1 MMLNESGA
9 VRASVASAR
18 RADEEADRSLARRSN
33 GRAMALGAPLSA
45 SFLGLLLM
53 RGNEAAAA
61 ESETGEAG
69 AVLEVERSRQAVNDG
84 GPSVSGGSTAVPAAP
99 LVMVGAAVAPG
110 VAGAAEAPSGETA
123 PGDLALATAAE
134 TADAAVP
141 ASAGAAETVAPALPD
156 IGDVVL
162 AFGTEAPF
170 VMPTFGDDTASVFP
184 DENIGDL
191 GDPRLVTREPIVPEQ
206 PNPPEQPNLP
216 GNGAV
221 PDSGGGD
228 GTPVGNPG
236 LKITGTPQNDYLIGT
251 DGDDIIDAVGGKNT
265 VLGGAGDDI
274 IYGGPGND
282 VLRGG
287 PGNDTIYGGGGN
299 NKIYADEGDNRLF
312 GGTGNDE
319 IFGGPGND
327 RLDGGAGTNRLY
339 AGTGNDTLVVNDWKD
354 AAIGNRE
361 GPNGGGIDTLEVA
374 PGFAAS
380 LKGRFAAAGP
390 DGQATLVMGSSAGGR
405 EFPADVNA
413 HKWQVDLGI
422 DQVRLTGDVSHDVV
436 ASNNGNTIWGNDGNN
451 RLYGGDG
458 DDVLY
463 AGGGNDTLRGGAGND
478 SLHAGTGDDVLFGGA
493 GDDIFYG
500 GPGENEL
507 HGGEGDDLFVF
518 GLAEGGKNTIFDH
531 EGVNR
536 LRFEGLEEP
545 GALEARFDGSD
556 LVIGHGG
563 ADIVRIDDYANHR
576 EAFAGIEHEGE
587 ILALDQFIKGP
598 TPAATASAA
607 IEPAG
612 EDDLLAIYLGPQS
625 VETPDDI
632 LDPAW
637 LDDDGP
643 AHDAPFALYES
654 AAATSFEGPDDT
666 ASSVGKGEDLLG
678 GFMQGEPLWIGP
690 EDGLWA
696 PENTGYAGSAVD
708 EAQQARG

>member
-1 MMLNESGA
+1 MLLNENGA
-9 VRASVASAR
+9 IRTSAALAR
-18 RADEEADRSLARRSN
+18 RADEEADRAQSRRGST
-33 GRAMALGAPLSA
+33 GRALGMGAPLSA

-53 RGNEAAAA
+53 RGKDAAAA
-61 ESETGEAG
+61 EPNSGEAAMVVDAERSPEAPDAGASAARTGVLAAASPPVVLAASG
-69 AVLEVERSRQAVNDG
+69 AV
-84 GPSVSGGSTAVPAAP
+84 AAP
-99 LVMVGAAVAPG
+99 AIDDPTP
-110 VAGAAEAPSGETA
+110 AGAADTGAVEPAA
-123 PGDLALATAAE
+123 ANRVAADL
-134 TADAAVP
+134 P
-141 ASAGAAETVAPALPD
+141 ASAGTAETVPPPAPD
-156 IGDVVL
+156 IGDVAL

-170 VMPTFGDDTASVFP
+170 VMPEFGDEVFVSE

-191 GDPRLVTREPIVPEQ
+191 GDPRLVTREPIAPE
-206 PNPPEQPNLP
+206 PSTPPD
-216 GNGAV
+216 G
-221 PDSGGGD
+221 PDGSAAPPPDDVGE
-228 GTPVGNPG
+228 PVGNPG
-236 LKITGTPQNDYLIGT
+236 LRITGTPQNDYLVGT

-265 VLGGAGDDI
+265 VRGGAGNDI

-299 NKIYADEGDNRLF
+299 DEIYADEGDNLLF
-312 GGTGNDE
+312 GGAGNDTLY
-319 IFGGPGND
+319 GGPGND
-327 RLDGGAGTNRLY
+327 RLDGGEGINRLY
-339 AGTGNDTLVVNDWKD
+339 AGTGNNTLVINDWRD

-361 GPNGGGIDTLEVA
+361 GPNNGGTDTLEVA

-380 LKGRFAAAGP
+380 LKGRFAAAAP

-451 RLYGGDG
+451 RLYGGAG
-458 DDVLY
+458 DDVLF
-463 AGGGNDTLRGGAGND
+463 AGGGNNTLSGGAGND
-478 SLHAGTGDDVLFGGA
+478 TLHAGTGNDVLFGGA
-493 GDDIFYG
+493 GDDILYG

-531 EGVNR
+531 QGVNR

-545 GALEARFDGSD
+545 SDLEARFDGRD

-563 ADIVRIDDYANHR
+563 ADIVRIDHYANHR

-587 ILALDQFIKGP
+587 ILSLDQFIKGP
-598 TPAATASAA
+598 ATTATLA
-607 IEPAG
+607 PAG

-625 VETPDDI
+625 VEAPDDI

-654 AAATSFEGPDDT
+654 AADSAFAGPEATPSAT
-666 ASSVGKGEDLLG
+666 AGGADLLG
-678 GFMQGEPLWIGP
+678 SFMQSEPLWVGP
-690 EDGLWA
+690 EDGLYVPDNA
-696 PENTGYAGSAVD
+696 GYAGD
-708 EAQQARG
+708 GGEEAQQSKG

>member
-9 VRASVASAR
+9 VRASAALAR
-18 RADEEADRSLARRSN
+18 RADEEADRALARRRSN
-33 GRAMALGAPLSA
+33 GAAMALGAPLSA

-61 ESETGEAG
+61 EPETGESG
-69 AVLEVERSRQAVNDG
+69 AVLETERGRQAVNDG
-84 GPSVSGGSTAVPAAP
+84 GPSASGGSTTALAAP
-99 LVMVGAAVAPG
+99 LVMAGTAAAPVVA
-110 VAGAAEAPSGETA
+110 AGEEVPSGVSS
-123 PGDLALATAAE
+123 GQDLASATAAE
-134 TADAAVP
+134 PAGGDVP
-141 ASAGAAETVAPALPD
+141 ASAGAAETVAPPLPD

-162 AFGTEAPF
+162 AFGSEAPF
-170 VMPTFGDDTASVFP
+170 VMPTFGDDDAPISR

-191 GDPRLVTREPIVPEQ
+191 GDPRLVTREPIVPA
-206 PNPPEQPNLP
+206 QPNLP
-216 GNGAV
+216 DNGSA
-221 PDSGGGD
+221 PDTGGTDGGGV
-228 GTPVGNPG
+228 PVGNPG
-236 LKITGTPQNDYLIGT
+236 LRITGTPQNDYLVGT

-265 VLGGAGDDI
+265 VFGGAGDDI

-282 VLRGG
+282 VLHGG

-299 NKIYADEGDNRLF
+299 NKIYADEGDNLLF

-319 IFGGPGND
+319 IYGGPGND
-327 RLDGGAGTNRLY
+327 RLDGVAGTNRLY

-422 DQVRLTGDVSHDVV
+422 DQVRLTGDVSHDVI
-436 ASNNGNTIWGNDGNN
+436 ASDDGNTIWGNDGNN
-451 RLYGGDG
+451 RLYGGAG

-463 AGGGNDTLRGGAGND
+463 AGGGNNTLSGGAGND
-478 SLHAGTGDDVLFGGA
+478 TLHAGSGNDVLFGGA

-545 GALEARFDGSD
+545 STLEARFDGSD

-625 VETPDDI
+625 VEAPDDI

-654 AAATSFEGPDDT
+654 AAATPFAGPDD
-666 ASSVGKGEDLLG
+666 AAAAKAGEGADMLG

-696 PENTGYAGSAVD
+696 PETTGYAGSTGD